1 MKYDSST
8 TVKALRKAAKLSQE
22 EFSKIIG
29 ISLRNYR
36 DKENGKTPFNQYEIM
51 KLISFFELDADD
63 AYNIF
68 YLNGEKTIFYKK
80 NDNTNIFIKSKK
92 KMHNK

>member
-8 TVKALRKAAKLSQE
+8 TVKILRKSKKLSQE
-22 EFSKIIG
+22 EFSKILG

-36 DKENGKTPFNQYEIM
+36 DKENGKAPFTQYEII

-68 YLNGEKTIFYKK
+68 YINGGKTTFYKK
-80 NDNTNIFIKSKK
+80 SDNTNIFINSKK
-92 KMHNK
+92 KVHNK